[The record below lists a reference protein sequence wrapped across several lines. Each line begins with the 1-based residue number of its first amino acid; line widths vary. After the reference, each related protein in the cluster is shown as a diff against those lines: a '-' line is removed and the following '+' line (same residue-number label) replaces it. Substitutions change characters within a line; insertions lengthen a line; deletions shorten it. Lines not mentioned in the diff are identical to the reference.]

1 MNCVTRLCPCSG
13 RPPLPSKQ
21 GGPSEVSD
29 TERDL
34 QKVLSA
40 ERGFSPAVWQRSAE
54 LMQDVCEW
62 QVEYRGKSR
71 SLWEELQRVGVTDL
85 LLRCFL
91 LPLIA
96 WTEERMSDA
105 DGAHVEIKR
114 LTRLQ
119 TEVGDKTHRVL
130 ETAAGGTRCGG
141 SATTACPHPLR

>member
-1 MNCVTRLCPCSG
+1 M
-13 RPPLPSKQ
+13 PSKQ

-62 QVEYRGKSR
+62 QVEFRGKSR

-85 LLRCFL
+85 SLRCFL

-96 WTEERMSDA
+96 LTEERMSDA

-119 TEVGDKTHRVL
+119 TEVGGGKTHRVL

-141 SATTACPHPLR
+141 SATTACPQPLR